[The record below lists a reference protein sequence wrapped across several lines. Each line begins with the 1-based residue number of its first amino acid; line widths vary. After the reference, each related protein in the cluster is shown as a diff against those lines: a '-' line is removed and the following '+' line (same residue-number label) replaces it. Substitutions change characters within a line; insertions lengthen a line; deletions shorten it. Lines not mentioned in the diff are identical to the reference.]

1 MPLYDP
7 TPAIIAM
14 SLEELNFILNWIRE
28 EQGESYDNPI
38 AVLIGGWAVDAYNPW
53 YGSVDIDLVTN
64 SETKNTLKTVLK
76 EERGYES
83 YKIPGRINTVSKPTG
98 DGEIKEIIID
108 FILRGRIKFEGQ
120 EAELDF
126 VIPKEQTTIREL
138 RGRISAVVP
147 KRSMLLLLKLKASWD
162 RAYRIDNGTSEDPEW
177 EKSKLIK
184 DYADILAL
192 IDPVHGGRELD
203 LNFLGEK
210 LTEFDFLKGCLRN
223 IPENRDAVEKYR
235 QMNYETAGYT
245 IRQILSLTE
254 VRG

>member
-7 TPAIIAM
+7 TPKIIAM

-28 EQGESYDNPI
+28 EQGGSYDNPI

-108 FILRGRIKFEGQ
+108 
-120 EAELDF
+120 
-126 VIPKEQTTIREL
+126 
-138 RGRISAVVP
+138 
-147 KRSMLLLLKLKASWD
+147 
-162 RAYRIDNGTSEDPEW
+162 
-177 EKSKLIK
+177 
-184 DYADILAL
+184 YADILAL

-235 QMNYETAGYT
+235 Q
-245 IRQILSLTE
+245 ILSLTE